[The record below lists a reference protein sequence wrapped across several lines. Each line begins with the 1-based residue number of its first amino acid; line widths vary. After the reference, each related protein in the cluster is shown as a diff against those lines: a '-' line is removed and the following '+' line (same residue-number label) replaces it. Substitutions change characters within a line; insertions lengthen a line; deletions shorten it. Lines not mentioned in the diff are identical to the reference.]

1 MAAAFRRGCTLAP
14 LGAARGAEAL
24 NAWEHVAF
32 AEWLRDHRGS
42 DADALEALAKQH
54 QERLKEGGDWVV
66 LPPVVTAFAQGRYA
80 LDTGG
85 GLLFRVADGT
95 WKPVETVV
103 FNGDGLEI
111 LPRLDTLEKG

>member
-42 DADALEALAKQH
+42 DADALEALEAA
-54 QERLKEGGDWVV
+54 
-66 LPPVVTAFAQGRYA
+66 AFEMQAA
-80 LDTGG
+80 LFAEDPD
-85 GLLFRVADGT
+85 LCSEWELSDIEVDDD
-95 WKPVETVV
+95 E
-103 FNGDGLEI
+103 
-111 LPRLDTLEKG
+111 